1 MDFNRQN
8 IFQATSAKT
17 AVWDAG
23 LRAYMLKVY
32 NYMATGV
39 LLTGIISLIS
49 FKMSV
54 VTDSAGT
61 IASFTSF
68 GNAIFFSGLKWVI
81 MLAPLA
87 IVFYM
92 SFGINKMSAAK
103 AQTVFW
109 IFASLMGL
117 SLSWILLVYTGV
129 SVARVFFITSATF
142 GAMSIY
148 GYTTKR
154 DLTKFGS
161 FLMMGLIGIIIA
173 SLVNIFMKSSM
184 MYFVISIIGVLV
196 FVGLTAYD
204 TQKIKNMYLVSDS
217 GELMGKKA
225 TALIAAEAGGINGTL
240 PFIVSAYTGL
250 PVIDA
255 DGMGRA
261 FPELQMCTFGVYGV
275 NCSPVIVRDEKDN
288 EMVVDAEN
296 NHASEMFARVI
307 CMQMGT
313 KSEICLVVDNDK
325 KN

>member
-1 MDFNRQN
+1 MEFNKQN
-8 IFQATSAKT
+8 ILNKVKDVQKTS
-17 AVWDAG
+17 VVMDEG

-39 LLTGIISLIS
+39 LLTGIIALLS

-54 VTDSAGT
+54 VTDQSGT
-61 IASFTSF
+61 ITGFTSF
-68 GNAIFFSGLKWVI
+68 GNALFFSGLKWLV
-81 MLAPLA
+81 MLAPLG

-92 SFGINKMSAAK
+92 SFGINKMSSAK

-154 DLTKFGS
+154 DLTKLGS

-173 SLVNIFMKSSM
+173 SLVNIFLKSSM
-184 MYFVISIIGVLV
+184 MYFIISILGVLI

-204 TQKIKNMYLVSDS
+204 TQKIKNMYLASDDS
-217 GELMGKKA
+217 EILGKKA
-225 TALIAAEAGGINGTL
+225 VMGALTLYLDFINL
-240 PFIVSAYTGL
+240 FIML
-250 PVIDA
+250 L
-255 DGMGRA
+255 R
-261 FPELQMCTFGVYGV
+261 LFGQ
-275 NCSPVIVRDEKDN
+275 R
-288 EMVVDAEN
+288 
-296 NHASEMFARVI
+296 R
-307 CMQMGT
+307 
-313 KSEICLVVDNDK
+313 
-325 KN
+325 